1 MKVLVFNN
9 MIEKFKQLRDNIG
22 FMKYFHN
29 TSWLFFERI
38 VKMGVGFF
46 VIILLT
52 RYLGPE
58 NFGLLSYSQSFIGI
72 FVAFSTL
79 GLEVILVREL
89 TSNKEKSEVILG
101 TALVLKAVASILSI
115 ILIFIINIYM
125 EDRDASILITIISFV
140 VIFQSLNLGIDTYF
154 QANILSKYSSI
165 SNIVAFI
172 ASSIFK
178 LALIFVEADLIYF
191 ALALVLDSVFMFIG
205 YIYIFYLHKRILAPL
220 KYDKKTAVY
229 FLRSAWPMILTSMAV
244 FLYTKVDQIMIKH
257 LIDNRSVGYYS
268 AALKVSEIFYFV
280 PLLITQSLFP
290 KLVKERNAGDN
301 EQYLKLL
308 ENVYKLVLWVSLPF
322 VVVLVYFNEFII
334 NILYGT
340 SFSESANILSVLGFS
355 LIFIS
360 IGSVSNKILYVEHY
374 EKKYLIRS
382 IFGFIFNILLNYY
395 LIQQYGAIGAAIST
409 LITLFMIYY
418 VYDLLDK
425 ELWRFYYLKFVC
437 FIPSRITLHIKK

>member
-1 MKVLVFNN
+1 
-9 MIEKFKQLRDNIG
+9 MIEKFKQLRNQIG

-38 VKMGVGFF
+38 VKMGIGFF

-101 TALVLKAVASILSI
+101 TALVLKAIASIISI

-125 EDRDASILITIISFV
+125 EDREASLLISVVSFV

-165 SNIVAFI
+165 SNIIAFI

-178 LALIFVEADLIYF
+178 LVLIFVEADLIYF
-191 ALALVLDSVFMFIG
+191 AFALVLDSVFMFIG
-205 YIYIFYLHKRILAPL
+205 YIYIFYLHKRTLTPL

-268 AALKVSEIFYFV
+268 AALKVSEIFYFI

-290 KLVKERNAGDN
+290 KLVKERNAGNN

-334 NILYGT
+334 NVLYGT

-395 LIQQYGAIGAAIST
+395 LIQKYGAIGAAIST